1 MAELKEGVAVVT
13 VGRTAPIPPGPQLA
27 KDSLPVVIASDQEA
41 VPVVVQN
48 QQISEVSLS
57 LLGIPRAEVA
67 LGIFADVTT
76 YDINPNEWASE
87 GTGTTTHIPTE
98 SAAKVSL
105 GAGATNAYQILGS
118 KRFFR
123 YQPGRVSAAT
133 FGTRVNATTDR
144 TDIKKFGAFDKRD
157 GYYLEV
163 QGGGQTAIGDKE
175 FNLYVVRRT
184 SALESNESGIRTPN
198 TSDGDRGIAGTDL
211 VIVRAGLTYIH
222 AGLLDLS
229 LRKTATVNA
238 SLPGS
243 NTIGG
248 IFSSA
253 GATPVPAALEF
264 TVPNDYLYTYEYRV
278 PRKFFSHDRLDAE
291 TRTQYYSDR
300 TPGRNSFTVS
310 IGGTAGSPSVSYG
323 NPSVVLDDLGNIAT
337 RQSVWNIDLSKVT
350 MFKIEYSWY
359 GAVGGHF
366 LAYVPDATTAGEARW
381 VRMHHLRASNQLK
394 SPSLGNPT
402 LPISYLVQKGTSGN
416 ENSLYKYGASYY
428 IDGGDKGTITARS
441 ASNTVDRSVTVSGSM
456 LLGLRTKETIG
467 ASSIRNRMQVYPTR
481 LGIGASARGVVRLV
495 KNPTTV
501 SGTPS
506 FTSADSLSPIEFTT
520 SSGIVTISGGTT
532 VATFFVGEGGV
543 DIDLAPYFGYNK
555 DYLSYPLTAAVG
567 DALYVFAQSSSGSIN
582 ASASL
587 TWEEQV

>member
-1 MAELKEGVAVVT
+1 MSELKEGVAVVT

-27 KDSLPVVIASDQEA
+27 SKSLPVVIASDQEA

-98 SAAKVSL
+98 SAAEVSL
-105 GAGATNAYQILGS
+105 GTASNNEYQILGS

-133 FGTRVNATTDR
+133 FGTRVNTTTER

-163 QGGGQTAIGDKE
+163 QGGAQPDIGQKE
-175 FNLYVVRRT
+175 LNLYAVRRT
-184 SALESNESGIRTPN
+184 SAMESDQIGIRTPN
-198 TSDGDRGIAGTDL
+198 TSDGDKGEAGADL

-222 AGLLDLS
+222 AGLFDLS
-229 LRKTATVNA
+229 LRGV
-238 SLPGS
+238 G

-253 GATPVPAALEF
+253 GATPAPVDLQF
-264 TVPNDYLYTYEYRV
+264 TVPNAYRYTYEYRV

-310 IGGTAGSPSVSYG
+310 IGGTAGSPNVSYG
-323 NPSVVLDDLGNIAT
+323 EPSVVLNDAGDIAT
-337 RQSVWNIDLSKVT
+337 RESVWNIDFSKVT

-381 VRMHHLRASNQLK
+381 VRMHHLRASNQLT
-394 SPSLGNPT
+394 SPSLANPT

-441 ASNTVDRSVTVSGSM
+441 ASNAADRSVTASGTM

-481 LGIGASARGVVRLV
+481 LGIGTSARGVIKLV
-495 KNPTTV
+495 KNPTVV

-520 SSGIVTISGGTT
+520 SSGISTISGGTT

-555 DYLSYPLTAAVG
+555 DYLSYPLTAVAG
-567 DALYVFAQSSSGSIN
+567 DALYVFAQSSSGSID

>member
-1 MAELKEGVAVVT
+1 MSDTLKEGVAVVT
-13 VGRTAPIPPGPQLA
+13 VGRTAPIPPGPQPA
-27 KDSLPVVIASDQEA
+27 SKSLPVVIASDQDA
-41 VPVVVQN
+41 VPVEVQN

-57 LLGIPRAEVA
+57 LLGIPRSEVA

-98 SAAKVSL
+98 SAAKVAL
-105 GAGATNAYQILGS
+105 GTGAANAFQILGS

-133 FGTRVNATTDR
+133 FGVRTSVSTDR

-163 QGGGQTAIGDKE
+163 QGGGQISATDKE
-175 FNLYVVRRT
+175 VNLYAVRRT
-184 SALESNESGIRTPN
+184 SAFESNEIGIRTPN
-198 TSDGDRGIAGTDL
+198 TIDGDRGTAGTDL

-222 AGLLDLS
+222 AALFDLS
-229 LRKTATVNA
+229 LRGVGNSIGSNA
-238 SLPGS
+238 SSDGTTS
-243 NTIGG
+243 V
-248 IFSSA
+248 
-253 GATPVPAALEF
+253 GASFL
-264 TVPNDYLYTYEYRV
+264 TVPSEYRYTYEYRV

-291 TRTQYYSDR
+291 NRTQYYADR
-300 TPGRNSFTVS
+300 TPGKNSFTVS
-310 IGGTAGSPSVSYG
+310 IGGTADSPNVTYG
-323 NPSVVLDDLGNIAT
+323 NSSFVVDEAGDIAT
-337 RQSVWNIDLSKVT
+337 RQSVWNIDFAKVT

-381 VRMHHLRASNQLK
+381 VRMHHLRASNQLT
-394 SPSLGNPT
+394 SPSLANPT
-402 LPISYLVQKGTSGN
+402 LPITYIAQKATSGN
-416 ENSLYKYGASYY
+416 ECAVYKYGASYY

-441 ASNTVDRSVTVSGSM
+441 ASNASDRPVTTSGTM
-456 LLGLRTKETIG
+456 LIGLRTKETIN
-467 ASSIRNRMQVYPTR
+467 SIRNRMQVYPTR
-481 LGIGASARGVVRLV
+481 LGVGTSERGVIKLI

-501 SGTPS
+501 SGAPS
-506 FTSADSLSPIEFTT
+506 FSSADTLSPVEFTT
-520 SSGIVTISGGTT
+520 TSGVATISGGIT
-532 VATFFVGEGGV
+532 VATFFVGAGGV

-555 DYLSYPLTAAVG
+555 DYLSYPLTAVTG
-567 DALYVFAQSSSGSIN
+567 DTLYVFAESSSGTIQ

>member
-76 YDINPNEWASE
+76 YAINPNEWASE
-87 GTGTTTHIPTE
+87 GAGTTTHIPAE
-98 SAAKVSL
+98 SAAEVSL

-133 FGTRVNATTDR
+133 FGTRVNVTTDR

-163 QGGGQTAIGDKE
+163 QGGGQPGIGDKE
-175 FNLYVVRRT
+175 FNLYAVRRT
-184 SALESNESGIRTPN
+184 SAMESDEIGIRTPN
-198 TSDGDRGIAGTDL
+198 ASDGDRGTAGADL

-222 AGLLDLS
+222 AALFDLS
-229 LRKTATVNA
+229 LQGVGNSIGGNA
-238 SLPGS
+238 SSDGS
-243 NTIGG
+243 GTV
-248 IFSSA
+248 
-253 GATPVPAALEF
+253 TAAF
-264 TVPNDYLYTYEYRV
+264 ITVPNAYRYTYEYRV

-300 TPGRNSFTVS
+300 TPGRNSFTVT

-323 NPSVVLDDLGNIAT
+323 NSSVVPDDADNIAT
-337 RQSVWNIDLSKVT
+337 RESVWNIDFSKVT

-381 VRMHHLRASNQLK
+381 VRMHHLRASNQLT

-441 ASNTVDRSVTVSGSM
+441 ASNAADRAVTVSGSM
-456 LLGLRTKETIG
+456 LLGLRTKETVG

-481 LGIGASARGVVRLV
+481 LGIGTSARGVIKLV
-495 KNPTTV
+495 KNPTVV

-520 SSGIVTISGGTT
+520 SSGVVTISGGIT

-555 DYLSYPLTAAVG
+555 DYLSYPLTAASG
-567 DALYVFAQSSSGSIN
+567 DALYVFAQSSSGSID

>member
-1 MAELKEGVAVVT
+1 MADQLKEGVAVVT
-13 VGRTAPIPPGPQLA
+13 VGRTAPIPPGPQPA
-27 KDSLPVVIASDQEA
+27 SASLPVVIASDQEA
-41 VPVVVQN
+41 VPVEVQN

-98 SAAKVSL
+98 SAAEVSL
-105 GAGATNAYQILGS
+105 GTGSTNAYQILGS

-133 FGTRVNATTDR
+133 FGTRVNITTDR
-144 TDIKKFGAFDKRD
+144 TDVKKFGAFDKRD

-175 FNLYVVRRT
+175 FNLYAVRRT
-184 SALESNESGIRTPN
+184 SAMESDEPGIRTAN
-198 TSDGDRGIAGTDL
+198 VSDGDRGTAGTDL

-222 AGLLDLS
+222 AALFDLS
-229 LRKTATVNA
+229 LRGVGNSIGGNASSDGTATV
-238 SLPGS
+238 
-243 NTIGG
+243 
-248 IFSSA
+248 
-253 GATPVPAALEF
+253 AAAF
-264 TVPNDYLYTYEYRV
+264 ITVPNAYRYTYEYRV

-310 IGGTAGSPSVSYG
+310 IGGTAGSPNVSYG
-323 NPSVVLDDLGNIAT
+323 NSSVVLDDNSDIAT
-337 RQSVWNIDLSKVT
+337 RQSVWNIDFSKVT

-381 VRMHHLRASNQLK
+381 VRMHHLRASNQLT

-441 ASNTVDRSVTVSGSM
+441 ASNAADRSVTVSGTM
-456 LLGLRTKETIG
+456 LLGLRTKETVG

-481 LGIGASARGVVRLV
+481 LGIGTSARGVVKLV

>member
-1 MAELKEGVAVVT
+1 MSELKEGVAVVT

-27 KDSLPVVIASDQEA
+27 SKSLPVVIASDQEA

-98 SAAKVSL
+98 SAAEVSL
-105 GAGATNAYQILGS
+105 GTGSTNAYQILGS

-133 FGTRVNATTDR
+133 FGTRVNTTTDR

-163 QGGGQTAIGDKE
+163 QGGAQTAIGDKE
-175 FNLYVVRRT
+175 LNLYAVRRT
-184 SALESNESGIRTPN
+184 SAMESDETGIRTPN
-198 TSDGDRGIAGTDL
+198 TSDGDKGEAGADL

-222 AGLLDLS
+222 AGLFDLS
-229 LRKTATVNA
+229 LRGV
-238 SLPGS
+238 G

-253 GATPVPAALEF
+253 GATPAPVDLQF
-264 TVPNDYLYTYEYRV
+264 TVPNAYRYTYEYRV

-310 IGGTAGSPSVSYG
+310 IGGTAGSPNVSYG
-323 NPSVVLDDLGNIAT
+323 NPSVVLNDAGDIAT
-337 RQSVWNIDLSKVT
+337 RESVWNIDFSKVT

-366 LAYVPDATTAGEARW
+366 FAYVPDATTAGEARW
-381 VRMHHLRASNQLK
+381 VRMHHLRASNQLT
-394 SPSLGNPT
+394 SPSLANPT

-416 ENSLYKYGASYY
+416 ENALYKYGASYY

-441 ASNTVDRSVTVSGSM
+441 ASNAADRSVTASGTM

-481 LGIGASARGVVRLV
+481 LGIGTSARGVIKLV
-495 KNPTTV
+495 KNPTVV

-506 FTSADSLSPIEFTT
+506 FASADSLFPIEFTT
-520 SSGIVTISGGTT
+520 SSGISTISGGTT
-532 VATFFVGEGGV
+532 VATFFVGDGGV

-555 DYLSYPLTAAVG
+555 DYLSYPLTAVAG
-567 DALYVFAQSSSGSIN
+567 DALYVFAQSSSGSID

>member
-1 MAELKEGVAVVT
+1 
-13 VGRTAPIPPGPQLA
+13 
-27 KDSLPVVIASDQEA
+27 VVIASDQEA
-41 VPVVVQN
+41 VSVVVQN

-105 GAGATNAYQILGS
+105 GTGATNAYQILGS

-133 FGTRVNATTDR
+133 FGTRVNTTTDR

-175 FNLYVVRRT
+175 FNLYAVRRT
-184 SALESNESGIRTPN
+184 SALESNESGIRTPD
-198 TSDGDRGIAGTDL
+198 TSDGDRGTAGVDL

-222 AGLLDLS
+222 AALFDLS
-229 LRKTATVNA
+229 LQGAGNSIGGNASSDGTATV
-238 SLPGS
+238 
-243 NTIGG
+243 
-248 IFSSA
+248 
-253 GATPVPAALEF
+253 AAAF
-264 TVPNDYLYTYEYRV
+264 ITVPNAYRYTYEYRV

-310 IGGTAGSPSVSYG
+310 IGGTAGSPNVSYG
-323 NPSVVLDDLGNIAT
+323 NPSVVLDDLGDIAT

-381 VRMHHLRASNQLK
+381 VRMHHLRASNQLT

-441 ASNTVDRSVTVSGSM
+441 ASNAADRSITVSGSM

-495 KNPTTV
+495 KNPTAV
-501 SGTPS
+501 SGTPV

-520 SSGIVTISGGTT
+520 SSGIATISGGIT
-532 VATFFVGEGGV
+532 VATFFVGAGGV
-543 DIDLAPYFGYNK
+543 DIDLSPYFGYNK
-555 DYLSYPLTAAVG
+555 DYLSFPLTATSG
-567 DALYVFAQSSSGSIN
+567 DSLYVFAQASSGTTS
-582 ASASL
+582 ASAAL

>member
-1 MAELKEGVAVVT
+1 MADQLKEGVAVVT
-13 VGRTAPIPPGPQLA
+13 VGRTAPIPPGPQPA
-27 KDSLPVVIASDQEA
+27 SASLPVVIASDQEA
-41 VPVVVQN
+41 VPVEVQN

-98 SAAKVSL
+98 SAAEVSL
-105 GAGATNAYQILGS
+105 GTGSTNAYQILGS

-133 FGTRVNATTDR
+133 FGTRVNITTDR
-144 TDIKKFGAFDKRD
+144 TDVKKFGAFDKRD

-175 FNLYVVRRT
+175 FNLYAVRRT
-184 SALESNESGIRTPN
+184 SAMESNEPGIRTAN
-198 TSDGDRGIAGTDL
+198 VSDGDRGTAGTDL

-222 AGLLDLS
+222 AALFDLS
-229 LRKTATVNA
+229 LREVGNSIGGNASSDGTATV
-238 SLPGS
+238 
-243 NTIGG
+243 
-248 IFSSA
+248 
-253 GATPVPAALEF
+253 AAAF
-264 TVPNDYLYTYEYRV
+264 ITVPNAYRYTYEYRV

-310 IGGTAGSPSVSYG
+310 IGGTAGSPNVSYG
-323 NPSVVLDDLGNIAT
+323 NPSVVLDDNSDIAT
-337 RQSVWNIDLSKVT
+337 RQSVWNIDFSKVT

-381 VRMHHLRASNQLK
+381 VRMHHLRASNQLT

-402 LPISYLVQKGTSGN
+402 LPISYLVQKSTSGN
-416 ENSLYKYGASYY
+416 KNSLYKYGASYY

-441 ASNTVDRSVTVSGSM
+441 ASNAADRSVTVSGTM
-456 LLGLRTKETIG
+456 LLGLRTKETVG

-481 LGIGASARGVVRLV
+481 LGIGTSARGVVKLV

>member
-1 MAELKEGVAVVT
+1 MAELKEGVSVVT

-41 VPVVVQN
+41 VPVEVQN

-87 GTGTTTHIPTE
+87 GTGTTTHIPSE
-98 SAAKVSL
+98 SAAEINL
-105 GAGATNAYQILGS
+105 GSAATNAYQILGS

-133 FGTRVNATTDR
+133 FGVRTDLSTDR

-157 GYYLEV
+157 GYYVEV
-163 QGGGQTAIGDKE
+163 QGGGQTGAGDKE
-175 FNLYVVRRT
+175 VNFYCVRRT
-184 SALESNESGIRTPN
+184 SAMESNEPGIRTAN
-198 TSDGDRGIAGTDL
+198 VADGDRGTAGTDL
-211 VIVRAGLTYIH
+211 VIVRAGLTYVH
-222 AGLLDLS
+222 GALFDLS
-229 LRKTATVNA
+229 LRGVGVNIGGNA
-238 SLPGS
+238 SSDGS
-243 NTIGG
+243 ASVAASFIT
-248 IFSSA
+248 
-253 GATPVPAALEF
+253 VPAAYRY
-264 TVPNDYLYTYEYRV
+264 VYEYRV
-278 PRKFFSHDRLDAE
+278 PRKFFSHDRLDAD

-300 TPGRNSFTVS
+300 TPGNNSFTIS
-310 IGGTAGSPSVSYG
+310 IGGTASSPNVSFG
-323 NPSVVLDDLGNIAT
+323 NPSFVLDDNGNVAT
-337 RQSVWNIDLSKVT
+337 RASVWNIDFSKVT

-381 VRMHHLRASNQLK
+381 VRMHHIRASNQLT

-402 LPISYLVQKGTSGN
+402 LPISYLVQKATSGN

-441 ASNTVDRSVTVSGSM
+441 ASNATDRSVTASGTM
-456 LLGLRTKETIG
+456 LLGLRTKENIN
-467 ASSIRNRMQVYPTR
+467 SIRNRMQVYPTR
-481 LGIGASARGVVRLV
+481 LGVGTSARGVVKLI
-495 KNPTTV
+495 KNPTVV
-501 SGTPS
+501 SGVPS
-506 FTSADSLSPIEFTT
+506 FTSTDTLSPIEFTT
-520 SSGIVTISGGTT
+520 TSGVSTITGGIT

-555 DYLSYPLTAAVG
+555 DYLSFPLTAVTG
-567 DALYVFAQSSSGSIN
+567 DALYVFAQSSTGSIN

>member
-1 MAELKEGVAVVT
+1 MANELKEGVAVVT
-13 VGRTAPIPPGPQLA
+13 VGRTAPIPPGPQPA
-27 KDSLPVVIASDQEA
+27 SVSLPVVIASDQEA

-48 QQISEVSLS
+48 QQITEVSLS
-57 LLGIPRAEVA
+57 LLGIPRAETA

-76 YDINPNEWASE
+76 YDINPNEWQSE
-87 GTGTTTHIPTE
+87 GGGTTVHVASE
-98 SAAKVSL
+98 SAAKVTV
-105 GAGATNAYQILGS
+105 GTAVTNNYQILSS

-133 FGTRVNATTDR
+133 FGTRVNITTDF

-157 GYYLEV
+157 GYYIEV
-163 QGGGQTAIGDKE
+163 QGGGQTSITDKE
-175 FNLYVVRRT
+175 TNCYCVRRT
-184 SALESNESGIRTPN
+184 SALESNEPGIRTPN
-198 TSDGDRGIAGTDL
+198 VSDGDKGEAGTDL

-253 GATPVPAALEF
+253 GATPAPAALQF

-278 PRKFFSHDRLDAE
+278 PRKFFSHDRLDGE
-291 TRTQYYSDR
+291 NRTQYYSDR
-300 TPGRNSFTVS
+300 TPGRSSFTVS
-310 IGGTAGSPSVSYG
+310 IGGDIVSPSVVYG
-323 NPSVVLDDLGNIAT
+323 NSSDVRNAEDDIVT
-337 RQSVWNIDLSKVT
+337 RQSVWDIDFSKVT

-381 VRMHHLRASNQLK
+381 VRMHHIRASNQLT
-394 SPSLGNPT
+394 SPSLANPT
-402 LPISYLVQKGTSGN
+402 LPIAYLVQKGASGL

-428 IDGGDKGTITARS
+428 IDGGDKGTIVARS
-441 ASNTVDRSVTVSGSM
+441 QSNTADRSVGTGGTM
-456 LLGLRTKETIG
+456 LLALRTKNAIN
-467 ASSIRNRMQVYPTR
+467 SVRNRMQVYPTR
-481 LGIGASARGVVRLV
+481 LGIGSDGRGIVKLI
-495 KNPTTV
+495 KNPTST
-501 SGTPS
+501 SGAAT
-506 FTSADSLSPIEFTT
+506 FTSADALSPIEFSLSTGVNT
-520 SSGIVTISGGTT
+520 ITGGIV
-532 VATFFVGEGGV
+532 VATFFVGAGGV

-555 DYLSYPLTAAVG
+555 DYLSYPLTAVTG
-567 DALYVFAQSSSGSIN
+567 DTLYLFAQSATGTINMSG
-582 ASASL
+582 AL

>member
-1 MAELKEGVAVVT
+1 MADLQEGVSVVT

-41 VPVVVQN
+41 VPVEVQN

-98 SAAKVSL
+98 SAAKVAL
-105 GAGATNAYQILGS
+105 GTAASNAFQTLGS

-133 FGTRVNATTDR
+133 FGVRTNISTDK

-163 QGGGQTAIGDKE
+163 QGGGQTGSGDKE
-175 FNLYVVRRT
+175 VNLFVVRRT
-184 SALESNESGIRTPN
+184 SAMASNEPGILTAN
-198 TSDGDRGIAGTDL
+198 TADGDRGTAGTDL
-211 VIVRAGLTYIH
+211 VIVRAGLTYVH
-222 AGLLDLS
+222 AALFDLS
-229 LRKTATVNA
+229 LRGVGNNIGGNAASDGTATVVA
-238 SLPGS
+238 SFL
-243 NTIGG
+243 
-248 IFSSA
+248 
-253 GATPVPAALEF
+253 
-264 TVPNDYLYTYEYRV
+264 TVPSAYRYVYEYRV
-278 PRKFFSHDRLDAE
+278 PRKFFSHDRLDADV
-291 TRTQYYSDR
+291 RTQYYSDR
-300 TPGRNSFTVS
+300 TPGRNSFTIS
-310 IGGTAGSPSVSYG
+310 ISGTADSPNVSFG
-323 NPSVVLDDLGNIAT
+323 NPSFVLDDNGNIAT
-337 RQSVWNIDLSKVT
+337 RQSVWNIDFSKVT

-381 VRMHHLRASNQLK
+381 VRMHHIRASNQLT

-402 LPISYLVQKGTSGN
+402 LPITYTAQKATSGN
-416 ENSLYKYGASYY
+416 ECAVYKYGASYY

-441 ASNTVDRSVTVSGSM
+441 ASNATDRTVTTSGIM
-456 LLGLRTKETIG
+456 LVGLRTKETIN
-467 ASSIRNRMQVYPTR
+467 SIRNRMQVYPTR
-481 LGIGASARGVVRLV
+481 LGIGTSARGVIKLI
-495 KNPTTV
+495 KNPTVV
-501 SGTPS
+501 SGTPA
-506 FTSADSLSPIEFTT
+506 FTSADTLSPIEFTV
-520 SSGIVTISGGTT
+520 SSGVTTISGGTT
-532 VATFFVGEGGV
+532 VATFFIGDGGV

-555 DYLSYPLTAAVG
+555 DYLSFPLTATTG
-567 DALYVFAQSSSGSIN
+567 DALYVFAQSSTGSIN

>member
-1 MAELKEGVAVVT
+1 MADLKEGVAVVT
-13 VGRTAPIPPGPQLA
+13 VARTAPIPPGPQLA

-87 GTGTTTHIPTE
+87 GTGTTAHIPTE

-105 GAGATNAYQILGS
+105 GTGATNAYQILGS

-133 FGTRVNATTDR
+133 FGTRVNITTDR

-175 FNLYVVRRT
+175 FNLYAVRRT
-184 SALESNESGIRTPN
+184 SALESNETGIRTPD
-198 TSDGDRGIAGTDL
+198 TGDGDRGTAGVDL

-222 AGLLDLS
+222 AALFDLS
-229 LRKTATVNA
+229 LQGAGNSIGGNASSDGTATV
-238 SLPGS
+238 
-243 NTIGG
+243 
-248 IFSSA
+248 
-253 GATPVPAALEF
+253 AAAF
-264 TVPNDYLYTYEYRV
+264 ITVPNAYRYTYEYRV

-310 IGGTAGSPSVSYG
+310 IGGTAGSPNVSYG
-323 NPSVVLDDLGNIAT
+323 NPSVVLDDLGDIAT

-381 VRMHHLRASNQLK
+381 VRMHHLRASNQLT

-441 ASNTVDRSVTVSGSM
+441 ASNTIDRSITVSGSM

-495 KNPTTV
+495 KNPTVV
-501 SGTPS
+501 SGTPV

-520 SSGIVTISGGTT
+520 SSGVATISGGIT
-532 VATFFVGEGGV
+532 VATFFVGAGGV
-543 DIDLAPYFGYNK
+543 DIDLSPYFGYNK
-555 DYLSYPLTAAVG
+555 DYLSFPLTATSG
-567 DALYVFAQSSSGSIN
+567 DSLYVFAQASSGTTS
-582 ASASL
+582 ASAAL

>member
-1 MAELKEGVAVVT
+1 ME
-13 VGRTAPIPPGPQLA
+13 
-27 KDSLPVVIASDQEA
+27 SDE
-41 VPVVVQN
+41 P
-48 QQISEVSLS
+48 
-57 LLGIPRAEVA
+57 
-67 LGIFADVTT
+67 
-76 YDINPNEWASE
+76 
-87 GTGTTTHIPTE
+87 
-98 SAAKVSL
+98 
-105 GAGATNAYQILGS
+105 
-118 KRFFR
+118 
-123 YQPGRVSAAT
+123 
-133 FGTRVNATTDR
+133 
-144 TDIKKFGAFDKRD
+144 
-157 GYYLEV
+157 
-163 QGGGQTAIGDKE
+163 
-175 FNLYVVRRT
+175 
-184 SALESNESGIRTPN
+184 GIRTAN
-198 TSDGDRGIAGTDL
+198 VSDGDRGTAGTDL

-222 AGLLDLS
+222 AALFDLS
-229 LRKTATVNA
+229 LGGVGNSIGGNASSDGTATV
-238 SLPGS
+238 
-243 NTIGG
+243 
-248 IFSSA
+248 
-253 GATPVPAALEF
+253 AAAF
-264 TVPNDYLYTYEYRV
+264 ITVPNAYRYTYEYRV

-310 IGGTAGSPSVSYG
+310 IGGTAGSPNVSYG
-323 NPSVVLDDLGNIAT
+323 NSSVVLDDNSDIAT
-337 RQSVWNIDLSKVT
+337 RQSVWNIDFSKVT

-381 VRMHHLRASNQLK
+381 VRMHHLRASNQLT

-441 ASNTVDRSVTVSGSM
+441 ASNAADRSVTVSGTM
-456 LLGLRTKETIG
+456 LLGLRTKETVG

-481 LGIGASARGVVRLV
+481 LGIGTSARGVVKLV